1 LLGRDEE
8 LNINA
13 AKVALDM
20 VTSWISTPTT
30 KVKIEEVKLKDLT
43 LYWLTPDNCTTN
55 DSVILY
61 FHGGAFISGSLKGYK
76 SFVSK
81 LALQF
86 HRRILFLEYRLAP
99 EYTLPTIVH
108 DAVVAYDYL
117 VNIAKIKPKNIG
129 VMGDSAGGGLTLLL
143 LQNLRDNN
151 LSQVGGAITLS
162 AWTDL
167 SASLP
172 SVQRNRKTDP
182 VVVDNMLKLGKVV
195 VGEKAVA
202 EDPTLIKKLS
212 PLYNSFKNLPPLFM
226 IYSTIERIADDTEF
240 AIIQAKADGVDVV
253 GKGNP
258 HQLHVLH
265 FIADV
270 LASEVQSDLDL
281 MTEFW
286 NKNII
291 NQ

>member
-1 LLGRDEE
+1 
-8 LNINA
+8 
-13 AKVALDM
+13 
-20 VTSWISTPTT
+20 
-30 KVKIEEVKLKDLT
+30 
-43 LYWLTPDNCTTN
+43 
-55 DSVILY
+55 
-61 FHGGAFISGSLKGYK
+61 
-76 SFVSK
+76 
-81 LALQF
+81 
-86 HRRILFLEYRLAP
+86 
-99 EYTLPTIVH
+99 
-108 DAVVAYDYL
+108 
-117 VNIAKIKPKNIG
+117 
-129 VMGDSAGGGLTLLL
+129 MGDSAGGGLTLLL